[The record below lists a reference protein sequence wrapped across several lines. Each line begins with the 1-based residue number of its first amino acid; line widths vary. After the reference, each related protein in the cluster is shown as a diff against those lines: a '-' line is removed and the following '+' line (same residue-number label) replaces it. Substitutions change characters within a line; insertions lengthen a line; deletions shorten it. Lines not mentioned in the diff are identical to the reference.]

1 MNSNDPK
8 TRLKDLEIE
17 LNEIASVEIEASLKK
32 ELAFRHAIENSIPS
46 GIAVVDE
53 TGKQVYVNPS
63 FCKIVGW
70 DEEDLLG
77 KHPPYVYWSKQD
89 MENINN
95 ALKKTLDNNVPK
107 EGFDLI
113 FSHKSGSLIPVN
125 VIISP
130 FVQQDNKTYWLA
142 NVIDITERKK
152 TEERLKKSQLLL
164 MSSIESQ
171 KDTIVFSIDR
181 DYHYLYFN
189 KAHADAM
196 RFAYNVEITPGIS
209 FLDCISKDDDRE
221 LLKVNVDQAFRGD
234 SLSLIQAFG
243 EKNIDYY
250 EVFFNPIVDERNEI
264 VGCAS
269 LARNI
274 SERKKTEQT
283 LRDNEVK
290 FKEIIDQINDALI
303 VFDEHGKIII
313 WNKGAEQVIGL
324 KAEDTLDRNIVDV
337 QYQLTP
343 PSIRDKTLIE
353 NGINGLTS
361 FQTPEAFNQIIESE
375 IISLN
380 SDNVR
385 NIQSIVFPIKLIG
398 YHLFCTIIRDTT
410 ELKRYEKELL
420 RISAEKDKLYSI
432 IAQYLYTPFN
442 LFKNFSKL
450 MAEELDNLPIKEIQ
464 KMAVMM
470 SKSANNLY
478 SLLDNMLQWTK
489 MNQGKIPFEPQ
500 KLNLK
505 KISQDAISIFKPDGD
520 SKNIKINHFV
530 ADEIDVFADVYMLK
544 TIIRNIVI
552 HGIRF
557 PNDDIEIEIS
567 AHQTPS
573 GVTVSVLDYG
583 VGIAP
588 DYLTKLFDISQ
599 IHSTLGSAEEKG
611 ATLGLLLCKEF
622 VDKHGGKIWVESDNV
637 RGTEFKFTLPTF
649 SDHGNVKRY
658 L

>member
-1 MNSNDPK
+1 MNDNDPK
-8 TRLKDLEIE
+8 TRLEDLELEINDLASHE
-17 LNEIASVEIEASLKK
+17 LEESLQK
-32 ELAFRHAIENSIPS
+32 ELSFRRAIENSIPS
-46 GIAVVDE
+46 GIAVVDD
-53 TGKQVYVNPS
+53 TGKQVYVNQS
-63 FCKIVGW
+63 FCKMFGW
-70 DEEDLLG
+70 DEDELLG
-77 KHPPYVYWSKQD
+77 KHPPYVYWSQPD
-89 MENINN
+89 IENINN
-95 ALKKTLDNNVPK
+95 ALQQTLNNNVPK
-107 EGFDLI
+107 EGFDLV
-113 FSHKSGSLIPVN
+113 FRHKSGNLIPVN

-142 NVIDITERKK
+142 NVIDITKRKK
-152 TEERLKKSQLLL
+152 SEETLKKSQLLL

-171 KDTIVFSIDR
+171 KDTIIFSIDR

-189 KAHADAM
+189 KAHADSM
-196 RFAYNVEITPGIS
+196 KFAYNADVKPGIN

-221 LLKVNVDQAFRGD
+221 LLKENVDQALRGD

-243 EKNIDYY
+243 DINIDYY
-250 EVFFNPIVDERNEI
+250 EVFFNPIVNEKDEI
-264 VGCAS
+264 IGCAS
-269 LARNI
+269 MARNI
-274 SERKKTEQT
+274 SDRKKTEQS
-283 LRDNEVK
+283 LKDNEVK

-303 VFDEHGKIII
+303 VFDEQGKIII

-324 KAEDTLDRNIVDV
+324 KAEDTLNRSIVDV

-343 PSIRDKTLIE
+343 PSIRDKALIE
-353 NGINGLTS
+353 SGIESIITR
-361 FQTPEAFNQIIESE
+361 QTPDVFNQIIESE

-380 SDNVR
+380 SDNLR
-385 NIQSIVFPIKLIG
+385 NIQSIVFPVKLIG

-450 MAEELDNLPIKEIQ
+450 MAEELDSLPIREIQ

-478 SLLDNMLQWTK
+478 NLLDNMLQWTK

-505 KISQDAISIFKPDGD
+505 KISQDSVSILKPDSD

-530 ADEIDVFADVYMLK
+530 ADEIDVFADVFMLK
-544 TIIRNIVI
+544 TILRNLVT
-552 HGIRF
+552 HGMRF
-557 PNDDIEIEIS
+557 PHNDIQIDIS
-567 AHQTPS
+567 ADQTPS
-573 GVTVSVLDYG
+573 SVTVSVLDNG
-583 VGIAP
+583 SGIAP
-588 DYLTKLFDISQ
+588 DYITKLFDISQ

-611 ATLGLLLCKEF
+611 TTLGLLLCKEF
-622 VDKHGGKIWVESDNV
+622 VDKHGGKIWVESV
-637 RGTEFKFTLPTF
+637 RGKGTEFKFTLPKFTGHANGK
-649 SDHGNVKRY
+649 SY
-658 L
+658 